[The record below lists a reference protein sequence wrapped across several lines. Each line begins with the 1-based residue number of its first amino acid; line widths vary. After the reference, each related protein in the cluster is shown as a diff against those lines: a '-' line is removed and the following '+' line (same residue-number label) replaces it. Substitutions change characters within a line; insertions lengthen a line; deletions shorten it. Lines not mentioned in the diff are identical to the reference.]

1 MRREPSSTKQTAGP
15 EVPPYLS
22 RHLPTPGPDATI
34 LIMKL
39 AYILLGLL
47 TLAISPVQAQC
58 KDCGCKDKCSPS
70 CKCPHDEKPKAQ

>member
-1 MRREPSSTKQTAGP
+1 
-15 EVPPYLS
+15 
-22 RHLPTPGPDATI
+22 
-34 LIMKL
+34 MKL

-70 CKCPHDEKPKAQ
+70 CKCAHDEKPQAQ

>member
-1 MRREPSSTKQTAGP
+1 M
-15 EVPPYLS
+15 
-22 RHLPTPGPDATI
+22 

-70 CKCPHDEKPKAQ
+70 CKCPNHSPVTAALDSIDHAVSNIAAAAARIDEARLDDSEDLG